1 MIVIEMH
8 ADSEMLSRLYNAGIS
23 DVIIQYLS
31 KSLLTW
37 CTTTS
42 IVLSFYYSTVCIL
55 SSTMNSRIQWQASE
69 QKILRVLANL
79 IFMILRWK
87 NRLI

>member
-1 MIVIEMH
+1 MIAIEMH
-8 ADSEMLSRLYNAGIS
+8 ADSEMLSRLYNAATS

-69 QKILRVLANL
+69 QKILSSRESD
-79 IFMILRWK
+79 IHDIKMEK
-87 NRLI
+87 

>member
-1 MIVIEMH
+1 MQQLVQ
-8 ADSEMLSRLYNAGIS
+8 R

-31 KSLLTW
+31 KSLLIW

-69 QKILRVLANL
+69 QKIFFSSRESD
-79 IFMILRWK
+79 IHDIKMEK
-87 NRLI
+87 

>member
-1 MIVIEMH
+1 MQELVQ
-8 ADSEMLSRLYNAGIS
+8 R

-69 QKILRVLANL
+69 QKIFFSSREFD
-79 IFMILRWK
+79 IHDIKMEK
-87 NRLI
+87 

>member
-1 MIVIEMH
+1 MQELVQ
-8 ADSEMLSRLYNAGIS
+8 R

-69 QKILRVLANL
+69 QKIFFSSRESD
-79 IFMILRWK
+79 IHDIKMEK
-87 NRLI
+87 